1 MLQLSLKYFL
11 FFQFAAQHHPT
22 SRGSKMGKSQHGL
35 FALGQGSEPGVQDP
49 RRLDPASLRSPLRP
63 RERGRHDAPE
73 RSSHFRQDQERVGAL
88 AHGQPRRPR
97 RCSQV
102 SSGNERILQLKV
114 EFYLDYFYKLFAIQ
128 ASFRVEKN
136 YDSQIARLIC

>member
-73 RSSHFRQDQERVGAL
+73 RSSHFRQDQEWVGAL
-88 AHGQPRRPR
+88 AHGQPRRPC
-97 RCSQV
+97 RCSEV
-102 SSGNERILQLKV
+102 SSGNEI
-114 EFYLDYFYKLFAIQ
+114 IQ
-128 ASFRVEKN
+128 KS
-136 YDSQIARLIC
+136 